1 MLPKEL
7 FTVKNHKYAQIKPHL
22 NSCEYP
28 LINYLVS
35 PKAELTTSFSV
46 TETLNRIDQKID
58 EETDQSLPQ
67 GQSETVKNSQE
78 QSSKNKTENGQNGAG
93 VFHTRQR
100 NAGTRQSKLVR
111 QKKVDHR

>member
-1 MLPKEL
+1 M
-7 FTVKNHKYAQIKPHL
+7 
-22 NSCEYP
+22 
-28 LINYLVS
+28 
-35 PKAELTTSFSV
+35 

-58 EETDQSLPQ
+58 EESDQSLPQ
-67 GQSETVKNSQE
+67 AGPAETVKNSQE
-78 QSSKNKTENGQNGAG
+78 QTKNKAENGQNGAG

>member
-1 MLPKEL
+1 M
-7 FTVKNHKYAQIKPHL
+7 
-22 NSCEYP
+22 
-28 LINYLVS
+28 
-35 PKAELTTSFSV
+35 

-67 GQSETVKNSQE
+67 SETVKNSQE
-78 QSSKNKTENGQNGAG
+78 QSSNNKTENGTNGGG
-93 VFHTRQR
+93 VFQTRQR

>member
-1 MLPKEL
+1 M
-7 FTVKNHKYAQIKPHL
+7 
-22 NSCEYP
+22 
-28 LINYLVS
+28 
-35 PKAELTTSFSV
+35 TTSFSV

-58 EETDQSLPQ
+58 EESDQSLPQ
-67 GQSETVKNSQE
+67 AGPAETVKNSQE
-78 QSSKNKTENGQNGAG
+78 QSSKNKTENGTNGGG